1 MNAQK
6 PVLRTKRS
14 FLYDRAMDRAL
25 ENSMSP
31 QMYPVRSPSVLPR
44 SSASERAIHERS
56 PSPHTRMPQQSAMA
70 EAMAAGKSP
79 GLIRRLSRGAQNKL
93 RRRASTTQSMRMRD
107 QSAGPVLVRRRSD
120 SNGASDFG
128 QDVSDLDL
136 DSAPDVPGDVLE
148 EVPSG
153 RGRNNGLGISMGRP
167 SNASSALSHFE
178 GGIAPAISAVLEEGT
193 WVTKHTRKKRQK
205 RIKIWLDPD
214 SARVCWHATNP
225 AKSFFIDDV
234 RDIRVGADS
243 RYARD
248 DVQVPDEEE
257 NRLISI
263 VYELPERSK
272 GRTIK
277 NMHLSTADP
286 YITRLWATAL
296 NKVTRDRVEIM
307 NALSSST
314 EKSEKSMAMAWRQ
327 AMARKGPDA
336 EQVFT
341 VDDARWLCRKLEINC
356 SDQTVR
362 THFARTDVEQSGKLD
377 YVGYRDFVDS
387 FKQRKDIQHLYRN
400 VQFGTDLEMEIGTF
414 LNFLRVEQCVDVDK
428 DLGHWETIFDRFARF
443 STSQSR
449 LPDAEPVTGK
459 RMNMHGFQNF
469 LTSSYNSPILPRK
482 ADVTLDRPL
491 NEYFISSSHNTYLLG
506 RQVAGFSSVEGYITA
521 LIKGCRCIEIDCWD
535 GDDGRP
541 MVTHGRTMTTKIPF
555 ADCVSVV
562 AKYAFHSTPYPLVV
576 SLEVHCNAD
585 QQLAMVELMQKYWD
599 GTMVV
604 EPLTN
609 NSVSLP
615 SPDELRNKILV
626 KVKASEESESSQLI
640 GDAPNGRSR
649 ARSINSS
656 LTRASSSDPSYIT
669 ATPLVASPPS
679 TSPSE
684 NLTYPN
690 STPRGSTTSGPTLSP
705 STSSE
710 DSDHAAVPVEK
721 TKKRKTSKIIPEL
734 GRLGVYTQGIKYGG
748 FAASDARTY
757 NHVFSFAENTFVK
770 LCAKPDN
777 KNMLEKHNTRY
788 LMRVYPGAKRI
799 DSSNFNPLQ
808 AWRRGVQMAAL
819 NWQTYDVHMQVN
831 EAMFAGGSDRLGYV
845 LKPDELRHAKHLP
858 IADTLPEGP
867 EAKEKKGKKIVRF
880 GVDIISAQRLPRPRN
895 QQTELGMN
903 PYIEFEMFSAED
915 KARGIAMGEG
925 GTDASARDG
934 MLGIGSPLR
943 KRTRVVEG
951 NGFDPL
957 FNQQLQMT
965 VETKYTSLIFV
976 RWTVWNSP
984 DGRKL
989 SPNNT
994 LLATFTAKLD
1004 SLQQGYRHLPL
1015 FNPNGEQYRDAKLF
1029 VKIHKDPPVSLK
1041 QDDSAYGNLEPLPS
1055 PQPESTRSERSWPR
1069 RIFSRNPSERRRR
1082 EQYTSQ
1088 PNGALSRTSSMDR
1101 ESLR

>member
-1 MNAQK
+1 
-6 PVLRTKRS
+6 
-14 FLYDRAMDRAL
+14 
-25 ENSMSP
+25 
-31 QMYPVRSPSVLPR
+31 
-44 SSASERAIHERS
+44 
-56 PSPHTRMPQQSAMA
+56 MA

-443 STSQSR
+443 STSHSR

-506 RQVAGFSSVEGYITA
+506 RQVAGFSSVEDR
-521 LIKGCRCIEIDCWD
+521 K
-535 GDDGRP
+535 
-541 MVTHGRTMTTKIPF
+541 
-555 ADCVSVV
+555 SVV
-562 AKYAFHSTPYPLVV
+562 
-576 SLEVHCNAD
+576 
-585 QQLAMVELMQKYWD
+585 
-599 GTMVV
+599 
-604 EPLTN
+604 
-609 NSVSLP
+609 
-615 SPDELRNKILV
+615 
-626 KVKASEESESSQLI
+626 
-640 GDAPNGRSR
+640 
-649 ARSINSS
+649 
-656 LTRASSSDPSYIT
+656 
-669 ATPLVASPPS
+669 
-679 TSPSE
+679 
-684 NLTYPN
+684 
-690 STPRGSTTSGPTLSP
+690 
-705 STSSE
+705 
-710 DSDHAAVPVEK
+710 
-721 TKKRKTSKIIPEL
+721 
-734 GRLGVYTQGIKYGG
+734 
-748 FAASDARTY
+748 
-757 NHVFSFAENTFVK
+757 
-770 LCAKPDN
+770 
-777 KNMLEKHNTRY
+777 
-788 LMRVYPGAKRI
+788 
-799 DSSNFNPLQ
+799 
-808 AWRRGVQMAAL
+808 
-819 NWQTYDVHMQVN
+819 
-831 EAMFAGGSDRLGYV
+831 
-845 LKPDELRHAKHLP
+845 
-858 IADTLPEGP
+858 
-867 EAKEKKGKKIVRF
+867 
-880 GVDIISAQRLPRPRN
+880 
-895 QQTELGMN
+895 
-903 PYIEFEMFSAED
+903 
-915 KARGIAMGEG
+915 
-925 GTDASARDG
+925 
-934 MLGIGSPLR
+934 
-943 KRTRVVEG
+943 
-951 NGFDPL
+951 
-957 FNQQLQMT
+957 
-965 VETKYTSLIFV
+965 
-976 RWTVWNSP
+976 
-984 DGRKL
+984 
-989 SPNNT
+989 
-994 LLATFTAKLD
+994 
-1004 SLQQGYRHLPL
+1004 
-1015 FNPNGEQYRDAKLF
+1015 
-1029 VKIHKDPPVSLK
+1029 
-1041 QDDSAYGNLEPLPS
+1041 
-1055 PQPESTRSERSWPR
+1055 
-1069 RIFSRNPSERRRR
+1069 
-1082 EQYTSQ
+1082 
-1088 PNGALSRTSSMDR
+1088 
-1101 ESLR
+1101 